1 MDMANLKDI
10 AENIKKNNLD
20 KALNLCEVCDD
31 INNQHII
38 SNFKGVIYLIKGN
51 LELSEENFLK
61 SLKMNPKFED
71 AIKNLYLV
79 YLKKKL
85 FKNLLIYAKKLIEI
99 DKLNAENIYKLA
111 HALELNND
119 LEESIRY
126 YNKYIDFNGK
136 NKKQAFNNI
145 GCIYLKINKPKIAKE
160 IFLKGINFGEDKIII
175 NNLLNSCIL
184 LRDLDDSDLFYKKAE
199 KIDKNFL
206 DFKYNKARYLILKNQ
221 INEAIKILEDNKDN
235 AKFLITLL
243 ILYSN
248 LNKKD
253 DRDKLL
259 TICKDRIKNDHKF
272 YNYLAL
278 TALYD
283 GNFEDGWKYYEYR
296 NSKTVDFYKNI
307 KEWTGEKIITKNIVV
322 FNEQG
327 LGDSIQFSKYLIPLT
342 KIAKNVTF
350 VVQNNVKDLFNKE
363 IKNLSI
369 ENLTSC
375 KNQQFDFKIAIGS
388 LIKFF
393 YKEKFEKL
401 ENLIQTNK
409 ENDLKWKDKIRSDRL
424 NVGLVWSG
432 GFNGANEPYRS
443 VPLKNLRKI
452 FLLDANFYCLQNEI
466 WDRDKND
473 FKSLNLIDLSKYKLD
488 EIASIIKN
496 LDLVITCD
504 TSILHLSAS
513 LNKETWAMLSLHP
526 DWRWGKFN
534 NINPYPSL
542 KFFNQSKFNDWTDV
556 EESILLRLE
565 EKIIKKKKSKKLM

>member
-1 MDMANLKDI
+1 MDMANLKEI
-10 AENIKKNNLD
+10 AENIKKNKLD
-20 KALNLCEVCDD
+20 KALNLCDVYED

-38 SNFKGVIYLIKGN
+38 SNFRGVIYLIKEN
-51 LELSEENFLK
+51 LELSEKNFLK
-61 SLKMNPKFED
+61 SLKINPKFED

-85 FKNLLIYAKKLIEI
+85 FKDLLVYAKKLIEI
-99 DKLNAENIYKLA
+99 DKLNAEHNFKLA
-111 HALELNND
+111 YALELNNNLD
-119 LEESIRY
+119 ESIKY
-126 YNKYIDFNGK
+126 YNIYIDLDGI

-145 GCIYLKINKPKIAKE
+145 GCMYLGRNKPKIANDF
-160 IFLKGINFGEDKIII
+160 FLKGINFGEDKIII
-175 NNLLNSCIL
+175 NNLLNSFIM
-184 LRDLDDSDLFYKKAE
+184 LRDLENSDLYFEKAQ
-199 KIDKNFL
+199 KIDENFL
-206 DFKYNKARYLILKNQ
+206 DFKCNKARYLILKNQ
-221 INEAIKILEDNKDN
+221 INEAIEILEHHQNVPQ
-235 AKFLITLL
+235 FLITLL

-259 TICKDRIKNDHKF
+259 MTHKDKIKNDHKF

-278 TALYD
+278 SSLYD

-296 NSKTVDFYKNI
+296 NSKTVDFFKNI
-307 KEWTGEKIITKNIVV
+307 KEWTGEKIISKNIVV

-350 VVQNNVKDLFNKE
+350 VVQDNVKSLFNVK
-363 IKNLSI
+363 IKNLSV
-369 ENLTSC
+369 ENLASC
-375 KNQQFDFKIAIGS
+375 KNKQFDFKIAIGS

-393 YKEKFEKL
+393 FKEKFDDH
-401 ENLIQTNK
+401 ENLIRTNK
-409 ENDLKWKDKIRSDRL
+409 NNDLKWKGKILNDKL

-432 GFNGANEPYRS
+432 GFNGPNEPYRS
-443 VPLKNLRKI
+443 IPLKRLSKI
-452 FLLDANFYCLQNEI
+452 FSLDAKFYCLQNEI
-466 WDRDKND
+466 WDRDKDD
-473 FKSLNLIDLSKYKLD
+473 FKSSNLIDYSKYKLD

-496 LDLVITCD
+496 LDLVITSD

-534 NINPYPSL
+534 TINPYSSL
-542 KFFNQSKFNDWTDV
+542 KFFNQSKFNDWNDV
-556 EESILLRLE
+556 EDSIFLE
-565 EKIIKKKKSKKLM
+565 LKDKIFNFKKLQ

>member
-1 MDMANLKDI
+1 MANLKDI

-20 KALNLCEVCDD
+20 EALNLCDNCDD
-31 INNQHII
+31 VNNQHII
-38 SNFKGVIYLIKGN
+38 SNFRGVIYLIKDN

-61 SLKMNPKFED
+61 SLKINPKFED

-85 FKNLLIYAKKLIEI
+85 FKDLLIYARKLVEI
-99 DKLNAENIYKLA
+99 DKLNAEHTYKLA
-111 HALELNND
+111 YALELNND
-119 LEESIRY
+119 LEESIKY
-126 YNKYIDFNGK
+126 YNIYIDFNGK

-145 GCIYLKINKPKIAKE
+145 GCIYLRINKPKIANDF
-160 IFLKGINFGEDKIII
+160 FLKGINFGEDKIII
-175 NNLLNSCIL
+175 NNLLNSFIM
-184 LRDLDDSDLFYKKAE
+184 LRDLENSDLYYEKAQ

-221 INEAIKILEDNKDN
+221 IDEAIDILEHNKGI

-253 DRDKLL
+253 KRDKLL
-259 TICKDRIKNDHKF
+259 MTYKDRIKDDHKF

-278 TALYD
+278 KSLYD
-283 GNFEDGWKYYEYR
+283 GNFDDGWKYYEYR
-296 NSKTVDFYKNI
+296 NSKTVDLFKNI
-307 KEWTGEKIITKNIVV
+307 KEWTGEKIDTKNIVV

-327 LGDSIQFSKYLIPLT
+327 LGDSIQFSKYIIPLT

-350 VVQNNVKDLFNKE
+350 VVQNSVKNLFNRK

-369 ENLTSC
+369 ENFDSC
-375 KNQQFDFKIAIGS
+375 KNKQFDYKIAIGS

-393 YKEKFEKL
+393 FKEKFEN

-409 ENDLKWKDKIRSDRL
+409 DIDLKWKNKIINDKL

-443 VPLKNLRKI
+443 IPLKDLNKI
-452 FLLDANFYCLQNEI
+452 FSLDAKFYCLQNEI
-466 WDRDKND
+466 WDRDKKH
-473 FKSLNLIDLSKYKLD
+473 FKSLNLIDYGKYKLD
-488 EIASIIKN
+488 EVASIIKN
-496 LDLVITCD
+496 LDLVITSD

-513 LNKETWAMLSLHP
+513 LNKETWAMLSLYP

-534 NINPYPSL
+534 SINPYPSL
-542 KFFNQSKFNDWTDV
+542 KFFNQSKFNDWCDV
-556 EESILLRLE
+556 EDAIFLE
-565 EKIIKKKKSKKLM
+565 LENKINNSKKI

>member
-1 MDMANLKDI
+1 MSNLKDI

-20 KALNLCEVCDD
+20 KALNLCEMCGD

-51 LELSEENFLK
+51 LVSSEKNLLK
-61 SLKMNPKFED
+61 SLKINPKFED

-79 YLKKKL
+79 YLKKGL
-85 FKNLLIYAKKLIEI
+85 FKDLLIYAKKLVEI
-99 DKLNAENIYKLA
+99 DKLNAEYNYKLA
-111 HALELNND
+111 YAFELNNNLD
-119 LEESIRY
+119 ESIKH
-126 YNKYIDFNGK
+126 YNIYIDFDGK
-136 NKKQAFNNI
+136 NKMQAYNNI
-145 GCIYLKINKPKIAKE
+145 GCMYLRRNKPKIANDF
-160 IFLKGINFGEDKIII
+160 FLKGINFGKDKIII
-175 NNLLNSCIL
+175 NNLLNSFII
-184 LRDLDDSDLFYKKAE
+184 LRDLDNSDLYFEKAK
-199 KIDKNFL
+199 KIDENFL
-206 DFKYNKARYLILKNQ
+206 DFKYNKARYYILKNQ
-221 INEAIKILEDNKDN
+221 IDEAIKILEHNKDI

-248 LNKKD
+248 LNRKD

-259 TICKDRIKNDHKF
+259 MTHKDRIKDDPEF

-278 TALYD
+278 TSLYD
-283 GNFEDGWKYYEYR
+283 GNFEDGWKYYEFR
-296 NSKTVDFYKNI
+296 NSKTVDFFKNI
-307 KEWTGEKIITKNIVV
+307 KEWTGEKINTKKIVV

-327 LGDSIQFSKYLIPLT
+327 LGDSIQFSKYIIPLT

-350 VVQNNVKDLFNKE
+350 VVQNNIKDLFNNE

-369 ENLTSC
+369 ENLASC
-375 KNQQFDFKIAIGS
+375 KNKQFDFKIAIGS

-393 YKEKFEKL
+393 FKEKFGDH

-409 ENDLKWKDKIRSDRL
+409 NNDLKWKDKIITDKL

-443 VPLKNLRKI
+443 IPLKSLSKI
-452 FLLDANFYCLQNEI
+452 FSLDARFYCLQNEI
-466 WDRDKND
+466 WDRDKDD
-473 FKSLNLIDLSKYKLD
+473 FKSLNLIDYSKYKLD

-496 LDLVITCD
+496 LDLVITSD

-534 NINPYPSL
+534 SINPYSSL
-542 KFFNQSKFNDWTDV
+542 KFFNQSIFNDWSDV
-556 EESILLRLE
+556 EDSIFLE
-565 EKIIKKKKSKKLM
+565 LKKKLLILKN